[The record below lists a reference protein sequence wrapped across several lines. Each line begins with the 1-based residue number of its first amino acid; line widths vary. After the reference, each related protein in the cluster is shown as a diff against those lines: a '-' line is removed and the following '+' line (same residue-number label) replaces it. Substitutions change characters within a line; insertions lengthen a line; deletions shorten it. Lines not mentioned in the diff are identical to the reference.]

1 MNWWWRPA
9 VVSGLMTVAVVLLC
23 TWNCHAG
30 PAPPIQSAGQVETA
44 TIRAT
49 VVDDRTGLPITR
61 VQLTTD
67 DESVSLSNADLTRSA
82 PQVSSQA
89 PSAPPVDSQ
98 ARSAIPASAEQA
110 PPVAR
115 RAWQALGGGV
125 FTLDVSPGAKAIVAS
140 AIGYAVV
147 KATVDAVAG
156 QTTDV
161 TIRLSEGA
169 GAYTEHVDVV
179 GSPGPPDASGP
190 AGSMTLFGRDLQ
202 NLRGA
207 ILDDPL
213 RAVQSLPAVSAT
225 DDLYAEFSVRGSG
238 FRHINVTV
246 DGIPTKYLMHTVN
259 DVVDGG
265 SVTMINSETLGA
277 VQLLPG
283 SYPQKAGRYLGAE
296 VDMLTRDGDHDRF
309 RGRAGLSGTSASFL
323 GEGPLPHARGS
334 WLASVRRSY
343 LDYLIK
349 QIDPNAGLAFGF
361 VDAQAKIKYDLTN
374 HHTIELTTLFGR
386 AAFDGNDYDDLND
399 TASARSQSW
408 LSVLGWRYMSSSR
421 LALTNRLYVTGLN
434 FDNDNPFGEQLDAAR
449 FNQVG
454 WRVDGTYAAATSSL
468 IEFGGDAQ
476 ALSGRHRRRAALPMA
491 TSLVTAGDYAAD
503 AATASA
509 YAQAVVTWP
518 HVTITP
524 GVRVDRWGLTSATT
538 ASPWLNVTV
547 RPWERTAIKLGS
559 GVYRQFPEFDQVYGL
574 NGGGVELKPERAQHF
589 DIGFEQRLLP
599 AVTLMVTGFVR
610 RESDVLWIPGSETR
624 MVSNRI
630 VGASFTAKWAN
641 ALTGGARGAEIVVRR
656 DSPTGWSGW
665 AGYAYARTHY
675 DRPAGS
681 ETFWANADQR
691 HTLALYAHYPLTS
704 RTSLSTRYRFGS
716 NFPIT
721 GYLTAAAS
729 APTDPETNGPA
740 FYQLTSARNT
750 TRLPAY
756 SRLDVRG
763 EHSFLWG
770 SRRLVLF
777 VEVANVQDRKNL
789 RNTPYS
795 IDRNGRAFGVTE
807 PTMPII
813 PSAGFVVEF

>member
-1 MNWWWRPA
+1 MKWLRCGP
-9 VVSGLMTVAVVLLC
+9 SLPSMFLMSAFLS
-23 TWNCHAG
+23 AG
-30 PAPPIQSAGQVETA
+30 PCQAGAAPLQEIGSPETA

-49 VVDDRTGLPITR
+49 VVDDRTGLPIKR
-61 VQLTTD
+61 VQLTID
-67 DESVSLSNADLTRSA
+67 DEAVDSAIADLTRSA
-82 PQVSSQA
+82 PQAPAPQA
-89 PSAPPVDSQ
+89 SAPQASAPPAPAPQ
-98 ARSAIPASAEQA
+98 ERSGPQPAA
-110 PPVAR
+110 PQR
-115 RAWQALGGGV
+115 SWRDLGDGV
-125 FTLDVSPGAKAIVAS
+125 FALSVSPGLKAIVAS

-147 KATVDAVAG
+147 KVTVDAQVE

-161 TIRLSEGA
+161 TIRLSEGP

-179 GSPGPPDASGP
+179 GVSGHSDSNAP

-213 RAVQSLPAVSAT
+213 RAVQSMPAVSAT

-277 VQLLPG
+277 VTLLPG
-283 SYPQKAGRYLGAE
+283 SYPQKAGRYMGPE
-296 VDMLTRDGDHDRF
+296 VDMRTRDGDRDRF

-323 GEGPLPHARGS
+323 GEGPLPNARGS

-361 VDAQAKIKYDLTN
+361 VDAQAKVKYDVTS
-374 HHTIELTTLFGR
+374 HHTLEVMTLFGR
-386 AAFDGNDYDDLND
+386 AAFDGDDYDDLND
-399 TASARSQSW
+399 TASARSRSW
-408 LSVLGWRYMSSSR
+408 LSTLSWRYVSSTR
-421 LALTNRLYVTGLN
+421 LALTNRAYTTGVN
-434 FDNDNPFGEQLDAAR
+434 FDNDNPFGEQIDAAR
-449 FNQVG
+449 FNEIG
-454 WRVDGTYAAATSSL
+454 WRIDGTFAAAART
-468 IEFGGDAQ
+468 IVEFGGDAQ
-476 ALSGRHRRRAALPMA
+476 AMSGRHTRRVALPMG
-491 TSLVTAGDYAAD
+491 TSLITAGNYDAD
-503 AATASA
+503 ATAASA
-509 YAQAVVTWP
+509 YAQAVFSWPRLTVTA
-518 HVTITP
+518 
-524 GVRVDRWGLTSATT
+524 GVRADRWSLTETT
-538 ASPWLNVTV
+538 TGSPWLNVSV
-547 RPWERTAIKLGS
+547 KPWERTTIKFGT
-559 GVYRQFPEFDQVYGL
+559 GIFRQFAEFDQIYGL
-574 NGGGVELKPERAQHF
+574 NGGGIGLKPEEARHL
-589 DIGFEQRLLP
+589 DIGVEQRLSGP
-599 AVTLMVTGFVR
+599 VTLLVTGFAR

-624 MVSNRI
+624 MVNNRI
-630 VGASFTAKWAN
+630 VGASFAAKWAN
-641 ALTGGARGAEIVVRR
+641 ALSGDARGGEVVLRR

-665 AGYAYARTHY
+665 AGYAYARMQY

-681 ETFWANADQR
+681 ESFWANADQR

-704 RTSLSTRYRFGS
+704 RTSLSTRYRYGS

-721 GYLTAAAS
+721 GYLTTAATS
-729 APTDPETNGPA
+729 PMNPETNGPT
-740 FYQLTSARNT
+740 FYQLTSVRNT
-750 TRLPAY
+750 ARLPAY

-763 EHSFLWG
+763 EHAFLWN

-807 PTMPII
+807 TTMPII

>member
-1 MNWWWRPA
+1 MLAFVFSWAARCQAHP
-9 VVSGLMTVAVVLLC
+9 VSLQE
-23 TWNCHAG
+23 
-30 PAPPIQSAGQVETA
+30 IDRSEETA

-49 VVDDRTGLPITR
+49 VVDDRTGLPIKR
-61 VQLTTD
+61 VQLAVGD
-67 DESVSLSNADLTRSA
+67 DGADL
-82 PQVSSQA
+82 
-89 PSAPPVDSQ
+89 D
-98 ARSAIPASAEQA
+98 PASATSPA
-110 PPVAR
+110 PQHLWRP
-115 RAWQALGGGV
+115 LGDGV
-125 FTLDVSPGAKAIVAS
+125 FALTVPPGSKAIVAS

-147 KATVDAVAG
+147 KVTVDATAG
-156 QTTDV
+156 HTTDV

-179 GSPGPPDASGP
+179 GAKDHSDANAP

-277 VQLLPG
+277 VALLPG
-283 SYPQKAGRYLGAE
+283 SYPQKAGRYIGAE
-296 VDMLTRDGDHDRF
+296 VDLLTRDGDRDRF
-309 RGRAGLSGTSASFL
+309 RGRAGLSGTSASFV

-334 WLASVRRSY
+334 WLASIRRSY

-361 VDAQAKIKYDLTN
+361 VDAQAKVKYDLTS
-374 HHTIELTTLFGR
+374 HHGLEVMTLFGR
-386 AAFDGNDYDDLND
+386 AAFDSDNYEDLND
-399 TASARSQSW
+399 TASARSRSW
-408 LSVLGWRYMSSSR
+408 LSALGWRYMSNSR
-421 LALTNRLYVTGLN
+421 LALTNRVYTTGVN
-434 FDNDNPFGEQLDAAR
+434 FDNDNPFGEQIDAAR
-449 FNQVG
+449 FNQSG
-454 WRVDGTYAAATSSL
+454 WRIDGTFAAAART
-468 IEFGGDAQ
+468 IVEFGGDAQ
-476 ALSGRHRRRAALPMA
+476 TMSGRHVRRVALPMG
-491 TSLVTAGDYAAD
+491 TSLVTAGDYDTD
-503 AATASA
+503 ATTVSA
-509 YAQAVVTWP
+509 YAQTVFTWP
-518 HVTITP
+518 HVTVTP
-524 GVRVDRWGLTSATT
+524 GVRVDRWSLTGTTT
-538 ASPWLNVTV
+538 ASPWLNVSV
-547 RPWERTAIKLGS
+547 KPWERTTIKLGS
-559 GVYRQFPEFDQVYGL
+559 GTYREFPEFDQVHGL
-574 NGGGVELKPERAQHF
+574 NGGGIGLKPEEALHF
-589 DIGFEQRLLP
+589 DIGLDQRLSGP
-599 AVTLMVTGFVR
+599 VTLLVTGFAR

-624 MVSNRI
+624 IINNRI

-641 ALTGGARGAEIVVRR
+641 ALSGGARGGEIVVRR

-665 AGYAYARTHY
+665 AGYAYARMHY
-675 DRPAGS
+675 DRSAGS
-681 ETFWANADQR
+681 ESFWANADQR
-691 HTLALYAHYPLTS
+691 HTLALYGHYPLTS
-704 RTSLSTRYRFGS
+704 RTSFSTRYRYGS

-721 GYLTAAAS
+721 GYLTTAVTS
-729 APTDPETNGPA
+729 PMDPDTNGPT
-740 FYQLTSARNT
+740 FYQLTTVRNT
-750 TRLPAY
+750 ARLPAY

-807 PTMPII
+807 TTMPII

>member
-1 MNWWWRPA
+1 MKWLRC
-9 VVSGLMTVAVVLLC
+9 G
-23 TWNCHAG
+23 
-30 PAPPIQSAGQVETA
+30 PPIASAFLMLAFVLSWAGLCQAHPLSLQDSDGSRQTA

-49 VVDDRTGLPITR
+49 VVDDRTGLPIKR
-61 VQLTTD
+61 VQLTVEED
-67 DESVSLSNADLTRSA
+67 GADED
-82 PQVSSQA
+82 
-89 PSAPPVDSQ
+89 
-98 ARSAIPASAEQA
+98 PASLTSPASQ
-110 PPVAR
+110 R
-115 RAWQALGGGV
+115 LWRALGDGV
-125 FTLDVSPGAKAIVAS
+125 FGLTVPPGAKAIVAS

-147 KATVDAVAG
+147 KTTVDATAG

-179 GSPGPPDASGP
+179 GANDHSDANAP
-190 AGSMTLFGRDLQ
+190 AGSMTLYGRDLQ

-277 VQLLPG
+277 VALLPG

-296 VDMLTRDGDHDRF
+296 VDLLTRDGERDRF
-309 RGRAGLSGTSASFL
+309 RGRAGLSGTSASFV

-334 WLASVRRSY
+334 WLASIRRSY

-361 VDAQAKIKYDLTN
+361 VDAQAKVKYDLTN
-374 HHTIELTTLFGR
+374 HHALEVMTLFGR
-386 AAFDGNDYDDLND
+386 AAFDGDDYEDLND
-399 TASARSQSW
+399 TASARSRSW
-408 LSVLGWRYMSSSR
+408 LSALGWRYMSDSR
-421 LALTNRLYVTGLN
+421 LALTNRVYTTGVN
-434 FDNDNPFGEQLDAAR
+434 FDNDNPFGEPIDAAR
-449 FNQVG
+449 FNQSG
-454 WRVDGTYAAATSSL
+454 WRIDGTFAAAART
-468 IEFGGDAQ
+468 IVEFGGDAQ
-476 ALSGRHRRRAALPMA
+476 TMAGRHRRRVALPMG
-491 TSLVTAGDYAAD
+491 TSLVTAGDYDTD
-503 AATASA
+503 ATTVSA
-509 YAQAVVTWP
+509 YAQTVFTWP
-518 HVTITP
+518 HVAVTP
-524 GVRVDRWGLTSATT
+524 GARVDRWSLTDTTT
-538 ASPWLNVTV
+538 ASPWLNVSV
-547 RPWERTAIKLGS
+547 KPWERTTIKLGS
-559 GVYRQFPEFDQVYGL
+559 GTYRQFPEFDQVYGL
-574 NGGGVELKPERAQHF
+574 NGGGIGLKPEKALHL
-589 DIGFEQRLLP
+589 DIGLDQRLSGPVSL
-599 AVTLMVTGFVR
+599 LVTGFAR

-624 MVSNRI
+624 MVNNRI
-630 VGASFTAKWAN
+630 VGASFAAKWAN
-641 ALTGGARGAEIVVRR
+641 ALRGDARGGEIVVRR

-665 AGYAYARTHY
+665 AGYAYARMHY

-681 ETFWANADQR
+681 ESFWANADQR

-704 RTSLSTRYRFGS
+704 RTSFSTRYRYGS

-721 GYLTAAAS
+721 GYLAMAATS
-729 APTDPETNGPA
+729 PMNPDTNGPT
-740 FYQLTSARNT
+740 FYQLTSVRNT
-750 TRLPAY
+750 ARLPAY